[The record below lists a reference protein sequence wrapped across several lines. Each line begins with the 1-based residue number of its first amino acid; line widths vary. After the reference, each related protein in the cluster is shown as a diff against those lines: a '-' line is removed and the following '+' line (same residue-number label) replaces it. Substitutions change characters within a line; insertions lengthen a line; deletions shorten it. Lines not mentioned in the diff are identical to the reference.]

1 MRIEKIIYI
10 LVFLVTLAVPLI
22 VLLIYRNQIS
32 GLIFSFSMRDV
43 SHKADDWSAF
53 GSLLSGL
60 FTLSGAIG
68 TVATLIFAI
77 HQNKQLSKEAKKRA
91 DQDEE
96 SAKKNEEFMSFQ
108 KERISFEK
116 FKIHQSMFNDLLD
129 KIEKDSK
136 GQFYFHSRS
145 VLYKNLFPHNS
156 FSNCITKGD
165 IEDSTPSN
173 LKDLHITCLLISDKF
188 RSDLYY
194 KDASEFLRDV
204 MKIQNSLMVTIERKA
219 QEGDLLFAGK
229 YIVFNVVDI
238 YSSLSFY
245 ENATNMLCS
254 FCESGDRVDITSYVN
269 YSRLILSI
277 SNFTANL
284 ALSKAITPSFP
295 FEYKDLP
302 AFSQTVSLYKIF
314 EVPSD
319 HPLYKF
325 LRPLQYLVQSALTPE
340 NAANLAS
347 KQGFRDFLTHFVIQV
362 LGTKN
367 AIMKES
373 PELATSFDPYIEKAH
388 KMLQSLN

>member
-1 MRIEKIIYI
+1 MRIEKVIYV
-10 LVFLVTLAVPLI
+10 LVFLVTLAVPLV

-32 GLIFSFSMRDV
+32 GLVFSFSMRDV
-43 SHKADDWSAF
+43 SHKSDDWSAF

-68 TVATLIFAI
+68 TLATLIFAI

-136 GQFYFHSRS
+136 GQFSFHSRS

-165 IEDSTPSN
+165 TRDSTPSN
-173 LKDLHITCLLISDKF
+173 VNDIYHTCLVISERF
-188 RSDLYY
+188 NAGFYY
-194 KDASEFLRDV
+194 EDAYGFLHDV
-204 MKIQNSLMVTIERKA
+204 MSVQNSLMVINDRQP
-219 QEGDLLFAGK
+219 QEGDVLFAGK
-229 YIVFNVVDI
+229 YIVFNIVDV
-238 YSSLSFY
+238 YSSLLFY
-245 ENATNMLCS
+245 QNATNTLCS
-254 FCESGDRVDITSYVN
+254 FCESSLKVDITTYVN

-277 SNFTANL
+277 SDFTEKL
-284 ALSKAITPSFP
+284 AFSKSRTPSFP

-302 AFSQTVSLYKIF
+302 AFSQTVSIYKIF
-314 EVPSD
+314 EVSTD
-319 HPLYKF
+319 HPLRKF
-325 LRPLQYLVQSALTPE
+325 LRPLQHLVLSALTPE
-340 NAANLAS
+340 NAVNLAS
-347 KQGFRDFLTHFVIQV
+347 KQGFKDFLTHFVTHALALRSTV
-362 LGTKN
+362 E
-367 AIMKES
+367 KES
-373 PELATSFDPYIEKAH
+373 SELATLYQPYTEKAVRL
-388 KMLQSLN
+388 LQSLD